1 MLRRRCGAGARL
13 ACIGCPAHPAA
24 NLPPSRSGGP
34 CTLRGE
40 VSTGRRH
47 GELSA
52 LNHAAGRRAQTDAVV
67 RNRRLRRTLALGLI
81 ATGGL
86 LLLLA
91 PSAHYGL
98 IAFALGVVL
107 ELAGIAIE
115 RRGPR

>member
-1 MLRRRCGAGARL
+1 M
-13 ACIGCPAHPAA
+13 
-24 NLPPSRSGGP
+24 
-34 CTLRGE
+34 
-40 VSTGRRH
+40 
-47 GELSA
+47 SA
-52 LNHAAGRRAQTDAVV
+52 LNHAAGKRAHTDRMI

-81 ATGGL
+81 VVGGV

-115 RRGPR
+115 RRGPP